1 MKRTFIIYTASLLI
15 SGFIFGYLFGNHQK
29 SPPIPQ
35 AFACEEI
42 DLMDVQTSEV
52 ELTETEKEYAEQIEV
67 EKIIKEEISTP
78 KKNAGTFELTAYC
91 GCVNC
96 CGKSD
101 GITATGTRATQGRT
115 IAVDPKVIP
124 YGSQVVINGHTYIAE
139 DCGGS
144 IKSNKI
150 DIYFENHQDALNF
163 GRQSANV
170 EIKY

>member
-1 MKRTFIIYTASLLI
+1 MKRTFIIYTVALLI
-15 SGFIFGYLFGNHQK
+15 SGFIFGYLFGNNQK
-29 SPPIPQ
+29 SSLPQ

-42 DLMDVQTSEV
+42 DLMEMPTSDV
-52 ELTETEKEYAEQIEV
+52 ELAESEKEFAEQIEV
-67 EKIIKEEISTP
+67 EKIIKEEIFAQ

-101 GITATGTRATQGRT
+101 AITATGTRATQGRT

-124 YGSQVVINGHTYIAE
+124 YGTEVVINGHTYIAE
-139 DCGGS
+139 DCGGA
-144 IKSNKI
+144 IGGNRI
-150 DIYFENHQDALNF
+150 DIYFENHQDAINF